1 MVCVKLLVSN
11 FFSLKEK
18 KKIKPDSTLV
28 LKNNYK
34 KKKSNL
40 STHEKI
46 SQYIGIRLDR
56 IKFIPLVD

>member
-34 KKKSNL
+34 KKNPIYQRMK
-40 STHEKI
+40 K
-46 SQYIGIRLDR
+46 
-56 IKFIPLVD
+56 